1 MALACTRCGTQNPDG
16 NVYCQAC
23 GTPLS
28 TPAAAPMTEPPP
40 GAPPP
45 GPPAGI
51 APPQF
56 GPSGYAS
63 PYYAPVG
70 PVPPVHRTPWM
81 VIIAGVVALVVL
93 MAGCGTALAVIGSRA
108 SSSVSGTV
116 GDLPSPTP
124 ATSPSPVASP
134 TTVPTG
140 PSTVSNDGVSLTLP
154 LGWTVE
160 SKDSEE
166 IVVMDPD
173 TQGDVEVASGRSSP
187 AASAQDN
194 MTEITNELKNK
205 YPDTRTCS
213 GTKTANT
220 TFNGVRGISWT
231 LCFTLTSGTQSLPAA
246 ASLFIGANSSGSV
259 FYFVLVLTSQSNLTH
274 YLAVAKPV
282 LSSVHW
288 SLS

>member
-1 MALACTRCGTQNPDG
+1 MAG
-16 NVYCQAC
+16 
-23 GTPLS
+23 
-28 TPAAAPMTEPPP
+28 PPP

-45 GPPAGI
+45 GPPSGI
-51 APPQF
+51 APPVF

-70 PVPPVHRTPWM
+70 PTPPVHRTPWM

-93 MAGCGTALAVIGSRA
+93 MAGCGTALAVIGSRT
-108 SSSVSGTV
+108 SVSVSGTV

-160 SKDSEE
+160 DKDSEE

-173 TQGDVEVASGRSSP
+173 TQGDVEVASGASSP
-187 AASAQDN
+187 AASAQEN
-194 MTEITNELKNK
+194 LTEIINELKNK

-213 GTKTANT
+213 GTKAANT
-220 TFNGVRGISWT
+220 TFSGVHGISST
-231 LCFTLTSGTQSLPAA
+231 VCFTLTSGTQSLPAA
-246 ASLFIGANSSGSV
+246 ASIFIGANSSGSV
-259 FYFVLVLTSQSNLTH
+259 FYLVLVLTSQSNLTH
-274 YLAVAKPV
+274 YLTVAKPV

-288 SLS
+288 KLS